1 MDKLLNKLLAVQT
14 ELKAPKGQ
22 YNNFGKY
29 SYRSCEDILEA
40 VKPLLNA
47 NGLVLMLRDS
57 LEAVGE
63 WHYVKATA
71 TVYDAETGIHLEAE
85 AYARE
90 EQTKKGMDG
99 SQITGT
105 ASSYARKYALN
116 AMFLIDDTKDA
127 DATNDHGKG
136 QSKPKPAPRQAPK
149 QAQPSKRDQMLAR
162 IKQLEDACTAN
173 GVKPEA
179 ASMYMA
185 ACFGTENKAELTEE
199 QLIELGKHLAQV
211 EKDSRQ
217 LKETN

>member
-1 MDKLLNKLLAVQT
+1 MDKLLKKLQAVQT

-22 YNNFGKY
+22 YNSFGKY

-40 VKPLLNA
+40 VKPLLSA
-47 NGLVLMLRDS
+47 NGLVLTLRDG
-57 LEAVGE
+57 LEVVGE

-71 TVYDAETGIHLEAE
+71 TVYDADTGSSLETA

-127 DATNDHGKG
+127 DATNQHGKG
-136 QSKPKPAPRQAPK
+136 AAKPAPKPK
-149 QAQPSKRDQMLAR
+149 QAPSKRDQMLAR
-162 IKQLEDACTAN
+162 IKQLEDSCVAN

-179 ASMYMA
+179 SVMYME
-185 ACFGTENKAELTEE
+185 ACFGTGNKAELTDE

-211 EKDSRQ
+211 ANDSKQ
-217 LKETN
+217 LNGGN

>member
-1 MDKLLNKLLAVQT
+1 MEKLLKKLQAVQV

-22 YNNFGKY
+22 YNSFGKY
-29 SYRSCEDILEA
+29 AYRSCEDILEA

-47 NGLVLMLRDS
+47 SGLVLTLRDG
-57 LEAVGE
+57 LEVVGE

-71 TVYDAETGIHLEAE
+71 TVYDADTGVSLETA

-127 DATNDHGKG
+127 DATNQHGKEAA
-136 QSKPKPAPRQAPK
+136 KPAPKTKQAP
-149 QAQPSKRDQMLAR
+149 SRRDQMLAR
-162 IKQLEDACTAN
+162 IKQLEDSCVAN

-179 ASMYMA
+179 SAMYME
-185 ACFGTENKAELTEE
+185 ACFGTRNKAKLTDDE
-199 QLIELGKHLAQV
+199 LIELGKHLAQV
-211 EKDSRQ
+211 ADDSKQ
-217 LKETN
+217 LNGGN

>member
-1 MDKLLNKLLAVQT
+1 MEKLLKKLQAVQV
-14 ELKAPKGQ
+14 ELKAPKAQ

-29 SYRSCEDILEA
+29 AYRSCEDILEA
-40 VKPLLNA
+40 VKPLLKA
-47 NGLVLMLRDS
+47 NGLVLTLRDR
-57 LEAVGE
+57 LEVVGE

-71 TVYDAETGIHLEAE
+71 TVYDADTGVSLETA

-90 EQTKKGMDG
+90 EEAKKGMDV

-127 DATNDHGKG
+127 DATNQHDKG
-136 QSKPKPAPRQAPK
+136 AAKSAPKPK
-149 QAQPSKRDQMLAR
+149 QAPRKRDQMLAR
-162 IKQLEDACTAN
+162 IKQLEDSCVAN

-179 ASMYMA
+179 SAMYME
-185 ACFGTENKAELTEE
+185 ACFGTSNKAELTDD

-211 EKDSRQ
+211 ANDSKQ
-217 LKETN
+217 LNGGN

>member
-22 YNNFGKY
+22 YNSFGKY

-40 VKPLLNA
+40 VKPLLYA
-47 NGLVLMLRDS
+47 NDLVLILRDS
-57 LEAVGE
+57 LEVVGE

-71 TVYDAETGIHLEAE
+71 TIYDAETGVHLEAE

-136 QSKPKPAPRQAPK
+136 QSKPKPAPRQA
-149 QAQPSKRDQMLAR
+149 QPSKRDQMLAR
-162 IKQLEDACTAN
+162 IKQLEDACIAN

-179 ASMYMA
+179 SSMYIA
-185 ACFGTENKAELTEE
+185 ACFGTESKAELTDE

-211 EKDSRQ
+211 EKDSQQ